1 MAVSGDSAI
10 VGEPNGNA
18 TVGGAQIFV
27 RSDHGWAPQAGL
39 SDLGYPNAPGIS
51 FGSAVAIDGDTA
63 VVADCGASIT
73 CFPMDP
79 PTAVYVYTR
88 VGSQWTEQAKLT
100 PSTGTTANHY
110 GFGESV
116 SISGDTIAVGAGWA
130 QWGSAVSPDP
140 TQPNMGTPAGEV
152 YIFQHSG
159 DQWTQQAV
167 LKAGDAGARMFGTT
181 VALDGDALLVGCPC
195 DGSGGNWCGS
205 VYAYQRSGTT
215 WTRSAILIPPD
226 PMSAEF
232 GTSLALSSGTAVIGA
247 PDWSWMGAAY
257 VYVLADGSWRE
268 QAELTDPTGDT
279 AGAFGSSV
287 AIDGDVV
294 AVGSP
299 GDDLGAGWQL
309 TPWGE
314 YEGYGSA
321 SLFRRVGTTWEYEAK
336 LLGTTQDPGWL
347 FGASV
352 GVTGSTALV
361 GSPQEIMYGPGNVL
375 PAGVDHLRVFCLY
388 VTDAGSS
395 LSVSASD
402 GLLSNFAT
410 TYSGDLSASL
420 ASAPTNGKVA
430 VSPDGSFAYTPNA
443 GFVGTDTFTYQT
455 NEDGVS
461 SDPATVTIEVRNP
474 VTPQT
479 DVYGASA
486 GWTNKPVTVSLGASS
501 NAARSFSSDLT
512 TVYRKAVHGA
522 AWVTYSGPIRVSAPG
537 VSNYNY
543 RSSDSSGDS
552 SGDGLFT
559 VKIDVSKP
567 VPVILHAVSCR
578 NGANVTL
585 AFRIVDAKPSCGR
598 ARVTLH
604 ILDTAGK
611 VVRRVSLGI
620 RPTNKAQTFRFRC
633 TLPSGSYRVALYA
646 TDVAGNRQS
655 KVGSNR
661 LRVL

>member
-1 MAVSGDSAI
+1 M
-10 VGEPNGNA
+10 
-18 TVGGAQIFV
+18 
-27 RSDHGWAPQAGL
+27 
-39 SDLGYPNAPGIS
+39 
-51 FGSAVAIDGDTA
+51 
-63 VVADCGASIT
+63 
-73 CFPMDP
+73 
-79 PTAVYVYTR
+79 
-88 VGSQWTEQAKLT
+88 GSQWTEQAKLT
-100 PSTGTTANHY
+100 PTTGTTADHY

-152 YIFQHSG
+152 YIFQRSAG
-159 DQWTQQAV
+159 QWSQQAV
-167 LKAGDAGARMFGTT
+167 LKASDPGRRMFGTT

-215 WTRSAILIPPD
+215 WTRTAILIPPD
-226 PMSAEF
+226 PMEGEF
-232 GTSLALSSGTAVIGA
+232 GESLALSSGTAVIGA

-257 VYVLADGSWRE
+257 VYVLVGGSWHE
-268 QAELTDPTGDT
+268 QAELSDPAGDT
-279 AGAFGSSV
+279 GGDFGSSV
-287 AIDGDVV
+287 AIGGDVV

-321 SLFRRVGTTWEYEAK
+321 SLFRRVGASWEYGAK
-336 LLGTTQDPGWL
+336 LLGTTQQVGWL

-352 GVTGSTALV
+352 GVTGSTVLV
-361 GSPQEIMYGPGNVL
+361 GSPQEIMPGANDVI
-375 PAGVDHLRVFCLY
+375 PPGVDHVRVFCPY
-388 VTDAGSS
+388 MADAGSS
-395 LSVSASD
+395 LSVGASD
-402 GLLSNFAT
+402 GLLSNFAS

-420 ASAPTNGKVA
+420 ASTPTNGTVT
-430 VSPDGSFAYTPNA
+430 VNPDGSFTYTPNA

-455 NEDGVS
+455 DEEGVL
-461 SDPATVTIEVRNP
+461 SDPATVAIDVRDP

-479 DVYGASA
+479 DVYGARA

-522 AWVTYSGPIRVSAPG
+522 AWVTYTRPIRVSAPG

-559 VKIDVSKP
+559 VKIDISKP
-567 VPVILHAVSCR
+567 VPVILHADSCR

-604 ILDTAGK
+604 IFNATGK
-611 VVRRVSLGI
+611 VVKRMSLGI

-633 TLPSGSYRVALYA
+633 TLPSGSYRMALYA
-646 TDVAGNRQS
+646 TDLAGNRQS
-655 KVGSNR
+655 KVGGNR
-661 LRVL
+661 LAVH